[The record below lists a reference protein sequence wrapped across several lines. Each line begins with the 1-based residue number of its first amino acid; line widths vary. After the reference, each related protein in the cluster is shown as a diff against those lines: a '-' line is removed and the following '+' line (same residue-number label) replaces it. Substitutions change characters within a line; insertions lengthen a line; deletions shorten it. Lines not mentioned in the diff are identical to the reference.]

1 MPPLR
6 PFRFA
11 APAIRAA
18 SGAALAA
25 QARRV
30 EDLGYATLV
39 IPDHFLPTNMAAG
52 PALMAAAAAT
62 TTLRVGTT
70 VYDNDFRHPALL
82 AKEAATLHVL
92 TDGRFEF
99 GIGAG
104 YYKAEY
110 DQTGIP
116 FSPAGVRVGRL
127 EEAVALIKA
136 LWGPDPVTFAGRYYR
151 VSNLRVMAPPHPPYP
166 PLYIGA
172 GGKRLLSFAAR
183 EANIIGIIAPSQS
196 GGGLALAQ
204 DSEATLAL
212 RVEWVRQAAGERFAD
227 LELALLTW
235 WVAVTEDRQQAAERI
250 ATNTY
255 PVFHLTAAQVLQ
267 SPYFLIGSV
276 EALVDRLQELRA
288 RHGIS
293 YISLFPATTAREIEA
308 FAPVV
313 ARLAGT

>member
-1 MPPLR
+1 MFDRYVYTSKDVVRFVNCHCFGALPTAGPRGAACDQREAPRLCMLDGEREEAAMPPLR

-196 GGGLALAQ
+196 GGGLALA
-204 DSEATLAL
+204 
-212 RVEWVRQAAGERFAD
+212 
-227 LELALLTW
+227 
-235 WVAVTEDRQQAAERI
+235 
-250 ATNTY
+250 
-255 PVFHLTAAQVLQ
+255 
-267 SPYFLIGSV
+267 
-276 EALVDRLQELRA
+276 
-288 RHGIS
+288 
-293 YISLFPATTAREIEA
+293 
-308 FAPVV
+308 
-313 ARLAGT
+313 